1 MGRYSKKK
9 VNYIYIRS
17 LNEKKDKIEETYDNL
32 IANYSA
38 LKKQRKELS
47 KRILQTEGAIMIIQE
62 MMKEEA

>member
-1 MGRYSKKK
+1 MK
-9 VNYIYIRS
+9 
-17 LNEKKDKIEETYDNL
+17 KKDKIEETYDNL

-47 KRILQTEGAIMIIQE
+47 KRNLQTEGAIMIIQE